1 MHEYF
6 KPELL
11 NRLSQIVIFDPVSH
25 EQLMEVVKMQMK
37 SATTRVANKGIS
49 LSVSDAALDVILS
62 QSYNPVSICL
72 SLIIVYV
79 INLHFRTIMHIHSL
93 IGSAVLSIS

>member
-62 QSYNPVSICL
+62 ESYEPVSRAASFL
-72 SLIIVYV
+72 KSY
-79 INLHFRTIMHIHSL
+79 TIF
-93 IGSAVLSIS
+93 GN